1 MIFRGRSIAR
11 GRRKPIA
18 SATAARESNG
28 QMTGIRYFSWTC
40 VVGGFAQFSL
50 FYLTS
55 ARDLARRSSN
65 VSGVGR
71 EDCQNISRQQTA
83 TNCILS
89 DNMEGAD
96 GTAGSYAA

>member
-40 VVGGFAQFSL
+40 VVGGLAQFSL
-50 FYLTS
+50 FYLAS
-55 ARDLARRSSN
+55 AGGLLSGGILTVFPADTRN
-65 VSGVGR
+65 V
-71 EDCQNISRQQTA
+71 
-83 TNCILS
+83 
-89 DNMEGAD
+89 
-96 GTAGSYAA
+96 